1 MCSRAC
7 PPIRVCR
14 WKVWSKMKKCLLA
27 ALTLLSALSAG
38 AKVQLTPLFTDYLVL
53 QQEAQV
59 PVWGKASP
67 GAAVSVTPSW
77 SGKAVRTVADASGC
91 WQVRLATPKGSFK
104 KYTLTVSDGEP
115 VVLQNVAV
123 GEVWLASGQSNM
135 ERTFGHE
142 RFDVF
147 FKDQVASAS
156 DWADVRMLTV
166 ARSTG
171 MVPHEGFETEFG
183 GWELSSPES
192 LPHFSSVGWFFARKL
207 MQELKVPVGIIHTS
221 WGGTIIEAW
230 MSEGALKGYPEM
242 LDQLALVRSL
252 PDAVSER
259 EAAFAEQIDAF
270 MKRATASDLGMI
282 GGVAAWAQPGFNDSG
297 WRSVALPCFI
307 QQVWPGTNGIFWFR
321 QEVEVP
327 AEWAGKD
334 LTLSLGPVD
343 DFDET
348 YWNGELVGFGRL
360 WSKPRVYTI
369 PARMV
374 RGGKAVI
381 CVRNVDDHG
390 NGGLYGKADQ
400 LFLDGPDGRR
410 IRLDN
415 DWKVTLSV
423 SFEGIPRSAAR
434 EPNLATVL
442 YNGMLRPLAP
452 YAIKG
457 AIWYQGESNADKAY
471 RYRDLMA
478 DMVLDWRSLWGYDFP
493 FYITQLAGFRPVT
506 RVAGD
511 DDWAELR
518 EAQALAA
525 RTVDKVGMACLID
538 WGEADDVHPVH
549 KQEVGERLAR
559 LALARD
565 YGKKVICDGPKFAS
579 YTIGDGF
586 VRVRFS
592 DVAGGLQVRPSGDYA
607 GLRYGSAG
615 MDFELVRKAESGALC
630 GFQVAGP
637 DHVWHWADATIEGDS
652 VVVSSPDVPHPLAVR
667 YAWGANPVCNLFNSE
682 GLPAW
687 PFRTDDWPGLTYG
700 KL

>member
-1 MCSRAC
+1 
-7 PPIRVCR
+7 
-14 WKVWSKMKKCLLA
+14 MKKLFLSALA
-27 ALTLLSALSAG
+27 ALAALSAS
-38 AKVQLTPLFTDYLVL
+38 ARVQMNPLFSDNMVL
-53 QQEAQV
+53 QQDCQV
-59 PVWGKASP
+59 PVWGKAAP

-77 SGKAVRTVADASGC
+77 NGKAVRTVADVSGR

-104 KYTLTVSDGEP
+104 KYTLTISDGEP

-147 FKDQVASAS
+147 FQDQVSSAS

-171 MVPHEGFETEFG
+171 MAPHEGFETEFG
-183 GWELSSPES
+183 GWELSSPGS
-192 LPHFSSVGWFFARKL
+192 LPHFSSVGWFFGRSL
-207 MQELKVPVGIIHTS
+207 LRELKVPVGIIHTS

-230 MSEGALKGYPEM
+230 MSDGALRSYPEM
-242 LDQLALVRSL
+242 LNQLDLVRSL
-252 PDAVSER
+252 PDAVEER
-259 EAAFAEQIDAF
+259 EAAFTQQYDAF
-270 MKRATASDLGMI
+270 MKRVTAADLGTS
-282 GGVAAWAQPGFNDSG
+282 GGVAVWAQPGFNDSG
-297 WRSVALPCFI
+297 WRTVALPCII

-321 QEVEVP
+321 KEIEVP

-334 LTLSLGPVD
+334 LTLSLGPID

-348 YWNGELVGFGRL
+348 YWDGELVGFARL

-381 CVRNVDDHG
+381 SVRNVDDHG
-390 NGGLYGKADQ
+390 NGGILGDASLLYLQ
-400 LFLDGPDGRR
+400 GPDGRR

-415 DWKVTLSV
+415 EWKVTLSV

-442 YNGMLRPLAP
+442 YNAMLAPLAP

-457 AIWYQGESNADKAY
+457 ALWYQGESNVDKAY

-493 FYITQLAGFRPVT
+493 FYITQLAGFRPLT

-525 RTVDKVGMACLID
+525 RTVDKVGMACIID
-538 WGEADDVHPVH
+538 VGEADDIHPVH
-549 KQEVGERLAR
+549 KQEVGERIAR

-579 YTIGDGF
+579 YTVGNGF
-586 VRVRFS
+586 IRVRFS
-592 DVAGGLQVRPSGDYA
+592 DVAGGLCVRPSGDYA
-607 GLRYGSAG
+607 ELRYGSAG
-615 MDFELVRKAESGALC
+615 MDSELVRKAESGALS
-630 GFQVAGP
+630 GFQIAGA
-637 DHVWHWADATIEGDS
+637 DRVWYWADAVIDGDA
-652 VVVSSPDVPHPLAVR
+652 VVVSCPDVPHPLAVR
-667 YAWGANPVCNLFNSE
+667 YAWGANPVCNLFNSA

>member
-1 MCSRAC
+1 
-7 PPIRVCR
+7 
-14 WKVWSKMKKCLLA
+14 MKRCILT
-27 ALTLLSALSAG
+27 ALTALATLSAG
-38 AKVQLTPLFTDYLVL
+38 AKVQLTPLFTDNMVL

-59 PVWGKASP
+59 PVWGKAAP
-67 GAAVSVTPSW
+67 GAVVSVTPSW
-77 SGKAVRTVADASGC
+77 NGKAVRTVADASGC
-91 WQVRLATPKGSFK
+91 WQLHLATPKGSFK
-104 KYTLTVSDGEP
+104 KYTLTISDGEP

-171 MVPHEGFETEFG
+171 MSPHGSFETEFG

-192 LPHFSSVGWFFARKL
+192 LPHFSSVGWFFGRSL
-207 MQELKVPVGIIHTS
+207 LQELKVPVGIIHTS

-230 MSEGALKGYPEM
+230 MSEGALRSYPEM
-242 LDQLALVRSL
+242 LNQLDLVRSL
-252 PDAVSER
+252 PDAVEER
-259 EAAFAEQIDAF
+259 EAAFTQQYDAF
-270 MKRATASDLGMI
+270 MKRVTAADLGTI
-282 GGVAAWAQPGFNDSG
+282 GGVAVWAQPGFNDSG
-297 WRSVALPCFI
+297 WRTVALPCII
-307 QQVWPGTNGIFWFR
+307 QQIWPGTNGIFWFR
-321 QEVEVP
+321 KEIEVP

-334 LTLSLGPVD
+334 LTLSLGPID

-348 YWNGELVGFGRL
+348 YWDGELVGFARL
-360 WSKPRVYTI
+360 WSKHRVYTI

-374 RGGKAVI
+374 HGGKAVI
-381 CVRNVDDHG
+381 SVRNVDDHG
-390 NGGLYGKADQ
+390 NGGLLGDASLLYLQ
-400 LFLDGPDGRR
+400 GPDGRK

-415 DWKVTLSV
+415 EWKVTLSV

-442 YNGMLRPLAP
+442 YNAMLAPLAP

-457 AIWYQGESNADKAY
+457 ALWYQGESNTDKAY

-478 DMVLDWRSLWGYDFP
+478 DMVLDWRRLWGYDFP
-493 FYITQLAGFRPVT
+493 FYITQLAGFRPIT

-538 WGEADDVHPVH
+538 KGEADDVHPVH
-549 KQEVGERLAR
+549 KQEVGERLAQ
-559 LALARD
+559 LALVRD
-565 YGKKVICDGPKFAS
+565 YGRKMACDGPRFAS

-586 VRVRFS
+586 IRVRFS
-592 DVAGGLQVRPSGDYA
+592 DVAGGLQVRSSGDYA
-607 GLRYGSAG
+607 ELRYGSAG
-615 MDFELVRKAESGALC
+615 MDFELVKKAESGTLC
-630 GFQVAGP
+630 GFQIAGA
-637 DHVWHWADATIEGDS
+637 DRVWYWADAVIEGDS
-652 VVVSSPDVPHPLAVR
+652 VVVSCPDVPHPIAVR